1 MVDVKSQSDQVH
13 DALEKSRKDLY
24 HARHLPGEIYFSQDI
39 FDLEKACIWMKEWLC
54 VGRVEQLPNPGDYKA
69 MRIVGEPIVVVRG
82 EDQKLRAMA
91 NVCRHRG
98 VEVAT
103 YGTGNAK
110 EFSCPYHGWLYDLE
124 GKLIGAPFR
133 KELEQAGTFD
143 FKNCKL
149 PELKL
154 DTWGG
159 YIFINFDENSIGL
172 PEYMKGTGTDQAE
185 ELRSE
190 DTRVCDVY
198 TFQLDCNWKLVPEN
212 FMDIYHAK
220 AIHGESFAKH
230 FVMEGFGFELEAG
243 GRYRA
248 TYQSNTMAPDGQ
260 LLFGPMP
267 WLADKPD
274 DFAFTFYM
282 RPNMNFFA
290 RKDLIQPAV
299 AYPIDAETTEVSVY
313 TQFPEEFFDLP
324 AFEEKSQ
331 IHKDFIRLVL
341 AEDAAM
347 MRSLQNG
354 VRSRNFMPG
363 PTVHLEKAIHH
374 ILQYWMD
381 RIYGPEQPAIAAE

>member
-1 MVDVKSQSDQVH
+1 MSNVTNMTGRADLFEQT
-13 DALEKSRKDLY
+13 RKDLY
-24 HARHLPGEIYFSQDI
+24 HARHLPGDIYYSQEI
-39 FDLEKACIWMKEWLC
+39 FDLEKDRIWMKEWLC
-54 VGRVEQLPNPGDYKA
+54 VGRVEQLPEPGDYKA
-69 MRIVGEPIVVVRG
+69 MRIVGEPVVVVRG
-82 EDQKLRAMA
+82 QDGVLRAMA

-103 YGTGNAK
+103 IGTGHAK

-124 GKLIGAPFR
+124 GKLVGAPFR
-133 KELEQAGTFD
+133 KELEEAGSFD
-143 FKNCKL
+143 FEHCRL
-149 PELKL
+149 PGIKL

-159 YIFINFDENSIGL
+159 YIFINFDPDSIGL
-172 PEYMKGTGTDQAE
+172 AEYMKDSGTEGAE
-185 ELRSE
+185 EIRPQ
-190 DTRVCDVY
+190 DTKTCDVY
-198 TFQLDCNWKLVPEN
+198 TFQLECNWKFVPEN
-212 FMDIYHAK
+212 LMDIYHAK
-220 AIHGESFAKH
+220 AIHGDSFAKH
-230 FVMEGFGFELEAG
+230 FVMEGFGFELAPG

-274 DFAFTFYM
+274 DFAYTFYM

-290 RKDLIQPAV
+290 RKDLVQPAV
-299 AYPIDAETTEVSVY
+299 AYPITPELTEVSVY
-313 TQFPEEFFDLP
+313 TQFPIEFFDLP

-354 VRSRNFMPG
+354 VHSRNFTPG

-374 ILQYWMD
+374 ILQYWLD
-381 RIYGPEQPAIAAE
+381 RIYGSEDSAVAAE